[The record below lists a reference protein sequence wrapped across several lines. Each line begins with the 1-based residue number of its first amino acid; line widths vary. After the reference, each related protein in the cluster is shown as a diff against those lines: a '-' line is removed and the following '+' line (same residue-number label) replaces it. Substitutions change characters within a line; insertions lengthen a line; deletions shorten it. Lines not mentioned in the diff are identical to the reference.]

1 MTNFIPEDKIA
12 EIRNTADII
21 DVVSEVVLL
30 KKAGKNHLGLCPFH
44 SEKTPSFTV
53 SSPKQMFYCFGCG
66 TGGNV
71 FSFLMKHEGIS
82 FPEASRIL
90 ARKYGIDIPVQSQ
103 KQKEQTS
110 EKEKIVAVNELAMN
124 FFRFNLLKDPVGKRP
139 VEYLKKRGIKR
150 ESVDALNMG
159 YAPNGWD
166 NLVKYLFKKGI
177 PEEISEKSGLIVQ
190 RKKGGYY
197 DRFRDRII
205 FPISDIGR
213 RVIGFGGRVM
223 DDSLPKYLN
232 SPETPLYNKSRSLY
246 GLHIAKQACR
256 ESGIAFIVEGY
267 FDFLSL
273 FQHGIKNS
281 VATLGTALTPE
292 HMRLLKGYASKV
304 ILVYDSDE
312 AGIKAAQRSVD
323 VLEKGYMDARILVL
337 PEGYDP
343 DSYLFEF
350 GSEAFNKL
358 AEGALGIVSFLIES
372 AINKHGV
379 SVEGKIRIVSDMEG
393 YLAAVKDNVARSL
406 YINQLAERIGID
418 EAAILEKVRT
428 ASRALQGNIENPGQ
442 RPVFARGPEKKNYS
456 ENKQQGNSLLKL
468 NEMEKLIIAMMLRF
482 PELLPDIK
490 RRAVLSFFQND
501 DLKKI
506 GQAIESKGYRFDDF
520 NSVDPVIFAEN
531 KEQEILIA
539 SLSIENDLW
548 AWDKDGCLKLIDQ
561 FLSSNNNQGADL
573 TRKIRD
579 ACKKNDDELVSR
591 LLEEKQQ
598 HLKMLKEK
606 QSQVGK

>member
-1 MTNFIPEDKIA
+1 LTNFIPEDKIA

-110 EKEKIVAVNELAMN
+110 EKEKIFAVNELAMN
-124 FFRFNLLKDPVGKRP
+124 FFRFNLLKSPVGKRP

-213 RVIGFGGRVM
+213 RIIGFGGRVM

-256 ESGIAFIVEGY
+256 ETGIAFIVEGY
-267 FDFLSL
+267 FDFISL
-273 FQHGIKNS
+273 FQHGIRNS

-350 GSEAFNKL
+350 GAEAFNKL

-379 SVEGKIRIVSDMEG
+379 SVEGKIRIVSDMDG

-428 ASRALQGNIENPGQ
+428 ASRTLKGNIENPGQ
-442 RPVFARGPEKKNYS
+442 RQVFARGPGKKNYS

-490 RRAVLSFFQND
+490 KREVLSFFQND

-506 GQAIESKGYRFDDF
+506 GQAIERKVYQFDDF
-520 NSVDPVIFAEN
+520 NSVDPVTFAEN

-579 ACKKNDDELVSR
+579 ACNRNDDELVSR

-606 QSQVGK
+606 QNQVGK